1 MRRIS
6 MRILERV
13 DFNKYANSFKM
24 EYEKFARTFKN
35 WDSYE
40 YQAMDQDAYDEIWK
54 KVFGSFVDD
63 SYYDDWME
71 FFDPIIQEIEMKVF
85 GRVAESSDKNVVEIQ
100 EEVRIPQGDQDII
113 LEKGDKI
120 RILENNVYSL
130 FSENDRGRKLI
141 ASKNFLNDKE
151 AMEFFGNL
159 IDEWGENFD
168 FDRPERT
175 DHILKLREGDNVIL
189 VFPDGR
195 EMMYAGEWEDA

>member
-1 MRRIS
+1 

-63 SYYDDWME
+63 SYYDEWME
-71 FFDPIIQEIEMKVF
+71 FFEPIIQEVEMKVF

-141 ASKNFLNDKE
+141 ASKNFSNDKE

-168 FDRPERT
+168 FDRPKGT